1 MDAQF
6 AKMISHR
13 CTDNAA
19 SDDNCVGLLRDDGG
33 KLSMS
38 TPTTPMLIDRR
49 SEHIAPPYPYYRP
62 GGECNIIEHD
72 VAVMF
77 MAMLMQYAG
86 KSRSKSVISK

>member
-19 SDDNCVGLLRDDGG
+19 SDDNCVGLLRNCG
-33 KLSMS
+33 KLSMP
-38 TPTTPMLIDRR
+38 TPTPMLIDRR

-86 KSRSKSVISK
+86 KSRSKSVE